1 MGAYSSCAI
10 LDNGD
15 AKCWGS
21 DEVGQLGYGGDT
33 GDQMHPV
40 LVSGNHAWDSST
52 GTVQEVPENYSG
64 SGEFSLVKD
73 LWVDSWASGSSVTR
87 TTAVGDIV
95 FFTAHSNLPEYGTS
109 GDQLFKTDGTEA
121 GTDLVKN
128 MNWAGQSGYPTRLI
142 AVGDTLFF
150 RADEG
155 THGRELWKSD
165 GTEAG
170 TVMIK
175 DLNPGGDSSVGDW
188 TPTWHAVI
196 GDTYYF
202 QANDGTHGWELWKSD
217 GTEAGTV
224 MVKDISPGGDGSSPS
239 QLTAVGDTL
248 YFVASD
254 GWWTSGMQLWKS
266 DGTEAGTMKI
276 EDENTPDWITLA
288 NLAAV
293 GDTLY
298 FEGAGRNDSYQDGTT
313 GAALW
318 KTDGTASGTV
328 MVKDINTMSN
338 ASGSDLAWLTDFGG
352 VLYFTGDDGTHG
364 RELWRSDGTESGTV
378 MVKDINP
385 GNASGSVVI
394 GNTDYAQI
402 SVTSDHMLFRA
413 DDGTHG
419 LELWRS
425 DGTESGTVMVKD
437 IYLGNEGGNPSLT
450 QSAVLGDTIF
460 FIAREGPDPADGS
473 MNHYRLWQSN
483 GTSSGTFL
491 AGASNAGYIPTIPSY
506 IAFVGNTVVMQA
518 GWPGVGRE
526 LVALDPINISG
537 LGGGQADTQSED
549 IHFRLVSLADSDG
562 DGLPDELPADY
573 DPAEGPTPGLV
584 ADDDDDNDGL
594 PDLEESATGTD
605 STNPDTDGDGYCDG
619 PIAFA
624 GVCEAGPDAFP
635 TDPTEWLDFDGD
647 GIGNEA
653 DEDDDNDGI
662 SDLDELAMGH
672 DPTSPDTDGDGYCD
686 GAEAVAGVCEAGP
699 DAFPTDPSAHA
710 DTDGDGL
717 PDTITGTSTSVPPLV
732 EDTDDD
738 GDGLEDASETDTG
751 VYVDGTDTGTDPL
764 NPDTDSDGICDG
776 PNAVP
781 PICLAGPDDD
791 PHGSTFG
798 GRFFGLRNSQTAGF
812 QPAGDASP
820 GTTFEVYPGLPPGM
834 SLDESTGVISGT
846 PANAMEDT
854 TFNLW
859 ANQTD
864 GTSVRTTFQF
874 EVLEDTDGDGLPD
887 ELPDYYDSTTG
898 EFVEDDDDD
907 NDGVTDLDESATGT
921 GSTSADTDGDG
932 YCDGAEAV
940 AGVCEAGPDA
950 FPTDPSAHADTDGD
964 GLPDTITG
972 TSTSVPPLVEDTD
985 DDGDGLEDAS
995 ETDTG
1000 VYVDGTDTGTD
1011 PLNPDTDSDGIC
1023 DGPNAVPPI
1032 CLAGPDDDPH
1042 GSTFG
1047 GRFFGLRNSQTAG
1060 FQPAGDASPGTT
1072 FEVYPGL
1079 PPGMS
1084 LDESTGV
1091 ISGTPANAME
1101 DTTFNLWANQTDG
1114 TSVRTTFQF
1123 EVLED
1128 TDGDGLPDELPDY
1141 YDSTTGEF
1149 VEDDDDDNDGIT
1161 DADEREAGTDPLDPD
1176 TDGDG
1181 ICDGPVSPANSDC
1194 TAGSNNSGGSFFAK
1208 YLWCCWP
1215 ILLLLLLLVVLLR
1228 DEERRETVLGVTGP
1242 MPGNTT
1248 AEPAFIG
1255 GWGLKDDP
1263 FVLRPVEG
1271 LAYGDKVLSEETIT
1285 IKGISPGYLM
1295 GAKDLRQGENGLR
1308 ASMVNV
1314 KGAAKRG
1321 HEELPR
1327 MREIEVDETGDV
1339 QIRLHF
1345 QDHPGTKA
1353 GGEYRTEVKLGS
1365 ASVYLQWAVRVE
1377 PSEEAAAA
1385 ALLAKEEQERAAK
1398 EAEEEAAAAALLA
1411 KEEQERAGKAAA
1423 SKPSDKE
1430 EKKQEELR
1438 RVKERAS
1445 SIDFETLGEA
1455 SSSELKSAVE
1465 EGAETLEVASAS
1477 EFADSGSARISDS
1490 AGTSVIAWTGKDGNV
1505 LTGVSGV
1512 TRTFAAASIVLVK
1525 DDLQVIKGIGP
1536 FLEEK
1541 LNALGITTYRQI
1553 ANMDPEME
1561 DQVNEAI
1568 EFFPGRVKRDQW
1580 VTQAKILLGED
1591 VKLDEKALKQ
1601 TEELQ
1606 RVAAKADSIDF
1617 ATLGVATASE
1627 KDDLQTIKGIGPF
1640 IEEKLYALGI
1650 YTFSQISKMTPE
1662 IEEEV
1667 NVAIEFFP
1675 GRVKRDEWAKQAGEI
1690 LRD

>member
-1 MGAYSSCAI
+1 
-10 LDNGD
+10 
-15 AKCWGS
+15 
-21 DEVGQLGYGGDT
+21 
-33 GDQMHPV
+33 
-40 LVSGNHAWDSST
+40 
-52 GTVQEVPENYSG
+52 
-64 SGEFSLVKD
+64 
-73 LWVDSWASGSSVTR
+73 
-87 TTAVGDIV
+87 
-95 FFTAHSNLPEYGTS
+95 
-109 GDQLFKTDGTEA
+109 
-121 GTDLVKN
+121 
-128 MNWAGQSGYPTRLI
+128 
-142 AVGDTLFF
+142 
-150 RADEG
+150 
-155 THGRELWKSD
+155 
-165 GTEAG
+165 
-170 TVMIK
+170 
-175 DLNPGGDSSVGDW
+175 
-188 TPTWHAVI
+188 
-196 GDTYYF
+196 
-202 QANDGTHGWELWKSD
+202 
-217 GTEAGTV
+217 
-224 MVKDISPGGDGSSPS
+224 
-239 QLTAVGDTL
+239 
-248 YFVASD
+248 
-254 GWWTSGMQLWKS
+254 
-266 DGTEAGTMKI
+266 
-276 EDENTPDWITLA
+276 
-288 NLAAV
+288 
-293 GDTLY
+293 
-298 FEGAGRNDSYQDGTT
+298 
-313 GAALW
+313 
-318 KTDGTASGTV
+318 
-328 MVKDINTMSN
+328 
-338 ASGSDLAWLTDFGG
+338 
-352 VLYFTGDDGTHG
+352 
-364 RELWRSDGTESGTV
+364 

-385 GNASGSVVI
+385 GS
-394 GNTDYAQI
+394 
-402 SVTSDHMLFRA
+402 
-413 DDGTHG
+413 
-419 LELWRS
+419 
-425 DGTESGTVMVKD
+425 ESGNPTHSSAYFPVW
-437 IYLGNEGGNPSLT
+437 GN
-450 QSAVLGDTIF
+450 TIF
-460 FIAREGPDPADGS
+460 FMANDPDEG
-473 MNHYRLWQSN
+473 YELWQSN
-483 GTSSGTFL
+483 GTESGTFL
-491 AGASNAGYIPTIPSY
+491 AAIISPGSGSSY
-506 IAFVGNTVVMQA
+506 PGGSSIAGNTLIFSA
-518 GWPGVGRE
+518 TSPTYGKE
-526 LVALDPINISG
+526 LWAYDPINISG
-537 LGGGQADTQSED
+537 LGGGQVDTQSED

-562 DGLPDELPADY
+562 DGLPDELPGDY

-594 PDLEESATGTD
+594 TDLEESATGID

-764 NPDTDSDGICDG
+764 DPDTDSDGICDG

-781 PICLAGPDDD
+781 PICLAGPDDN
-791 PHGSTFG
+791 PHGSNFG

-820 GTTFEVYPGLPPGM
+820 GTTYEVYPGLPPGM

-864 GTSVRTTFQF
+864 GTSVRTTFLF

-898 EFVEDDDDD
+898 DLVEDDDDD
-907 NDGVTDLDESATGT
+907 NDGISDLDELAMGHDP
-921 GSTSADTDGDG
+921 TSPDTDGDG

-1011 PLNPDTDSDGIC
+1011 PLDPDTDSDGIC

-1032 CLAGPDDDPH
+1032 CLAGPDDYPVGNTPLVLVNNSGPVEPLYPRNQVSEATWEVSPVLPRGMALDTATGTITGTPTEAM
-1042 GSTFG
+1042 GSTMF
-1047 GRFFGLRNSQTAG
+1047 T
-1060 FQPAGDASPGTT
+1060 
-1072 FEVYPGL
+1072 
-1079 PPGMS
+1079 
-1084 LDESTGV
+1084 
-1091 ISGTPANAME
+1091 
-1101 DTTFNLWANQTDG
+1101 LWANQSDG
-1114 TSVRTTFQF
+1114 TSVRATFWLG
-1123 EVLED
+1123 VLED
-1128 TDGDGLPDELPDY
+1128 TDGDGLPDELPAY
-1141 YDSTTGEF
+1141 YDSTTGGL
-1149 VEDDDDDNDGIT
+1149 VEDDDDDGDGVT

-1194 TAGSNNSGGSFFAK
+1194 TTGSTNSGGSFFAK

-1271 LAYGDKVLSEETIT
+1271 LASGGKVLSEEIIT

-1295 GAKDLRQGENGLR
+1295 GARDLKQGENGLR

-1314 KGAAKRG
+1314 KGVAKRG

-1385 ALLAKEEQERAAK
+1385 ELLAEEEQEKAAKEEQEKAAK
-1398 EAEEEAAAAALLA
+1398 EAEEEAARKAEEEAAAAALLA
-1411 KEEQERAGKAAA
+1411 KEEQERAAKAAA
-1423 SKPSDKE
+1423 SKPSNKE

-1553 ANMDPEME
+1553 ANMDPELE
-1561 DQVNEAI
+1561 EQVNEAI

-1580 VTQAKILLGED
+1580 VVQAKILLGED

-1675 GRVKRDEWAKQAGEI
+1675 GRVKRDEWAKQAGEL

>member
-1 MGAYSSCAI
+1 MGNTI
-10 LDNGD
+10 
-15 AKCWGS
+15 
-21 DEVGQLGYGGDT
+21 
-33 GDQMHPV
+33 
-40 LVSGNHAWDSST
+40 
-52 GTVQEVPENYSG
+52 
-64 SGEFSLVKD
+64 
-73 LWVDSWASGSSVTR
+73 
-87 TTAVGDIV
+87 
-95 FFTAHSNLPEYGTS
+95 FFTA
-109 GDQLFKTDGTEA
+109 
-121 GTDLVKN
+121 
-128 MNWAGQSGYPTRLI
+128 
-142 AVGDTLFF
+142 
-150 RADEG
+150 
-155 THGRELWKSD
+155 
-165 GTEAG
+165 
-170 TVMIK
+170 
-175 DLNPGGDSSVGDW
+175 
-188 TPTWHAVI
+188 
-196 GDTYYF
+196 
-202 QANDGTHGWELWKSD
+202 ND
-217 GTEAGTV
+217 
-224 MVKDISPGGDGSSPS
+224 P
-239 QLTAVGDTL
+239 
-248 YFVASD
+248 
-254 GWWTSGMQLWKS
+254 
-266 DGTEAGTMKI
+266 
-276 EDENTPDWITLA
+276 
-288 NLAAV
+288 
-293 GDTLY
+293 
-298 FEGAGRNDSYQDGTT
+298 
-313 GAALW
+313 
-318 KTDGTASGTV
+318 
-328 MVKDINTMSN
+328 
-338 ASGSDLAWLTDFGG
+338 
-352 VLYFTGDDGTHG
+352 
-364 RELWRSDGTESGTV
+364 
-378 MVKDINP
+378 
-385 GNASGSVVI
+385 
-394 GNTDYAQI
+394 
-402 SVTSDHMLFRA
+402 
-413 DDGTHG
+413 
-419 LELWRS
+419 
-425 DGTESGTVMVKD
+425 
-437 IYLGNEGGNPSLT
+437 NEGY
-450 QSAVLGDTIF
+450 
-460 FIAREGPDPADGS
+460 E
-473 MNHYRLWQSN
+473 LWQSN
-483 GTSSGTFL
+483 GTESGTFL
-491 AGASNAGYIPTIPSY
+491 AAIISPGSGNGMPMAGS
-506 IAFVGNTVVMQA
+506 IAGNTLIFSA
-518 GWPGVGRE
+518 TSPTYGNE
-526 LVALDPINISG
+526 LWAYDPINISG
-537 LGGGQADTQSED
+537 LGGGQVDTQSED

-662 SDLDELAMGH
+662 PDLDELAMGH

-738 GDGLEDASETDTG
+738 GDGLEDATETDTG

-764 NPDTDSDGICDG
+764 DPDTDSDGICDG

-781 PICLAGPDDD
+781 PTCLAGPDDN
-791 PHGSTFG
+791 PHGSNFG
-798 GRFFGLRNSQTAGF
+798 GRFFGLRNSQTDGF
-812 QPAGDASP
+812 QPAGAASP
-820 GTTFEVYPGLPPGM
+820 GTTYEVYPGLPTGM

-864 GTSVRTTFQF
+864 GTSVRTTFLF

-887 ELPDYYDSTTG
+887 VLPDYYDSTTG
-898 EFVEDDDDD
+898 DLVEDDDDD

-932 YCDGAEAV
+932 YCDGPTAV

-964 GLPDTITG
+964 GMPDTITG
-972 TSTSVPPLVEDTD
+972 TSTSVPALVEDTD
-985 DDGDGLEDAS
+985 DDGDGLEDAV

-1000 VYVDGTDTGTD
+1000 TYFDGTDTGTD
-1011 PLNPDTDSDGIC
+1011 PLDPDTDSDGIC

-1042 GSTFG
+1042 GSNFA
-1047 GRFFGLRNSQTAG
+1047 GRFFGLRNSQTDG

-1072 FEVYPGL
+1072 YAVHPAL
-1079 PPGMS
+1079 PTGMA
-1084 LDESTGV
+1084 LDPATGT
-1091 ISGTPANAME
+1091 ISGTPTEPMG

-1128 TDGDGLPDELPDY
+1128 TDGDGLPDVLPDY

-1149 VEDDDDDNDGIT
+1149 VEDDDDDGDGIT

-1194 TAGSNNSGGSFFAK
+1194 NTGSDNSGDSFIAR
-1208 YLWCCWP
+1208 YWWCCWP
-1215 ILLLLLLLVVLLR
+1215 LLLLLLLLVILLR
-1228 DEERRETVLGVTGP
+1228 DDDRRDALMGVTGP

-1248 AEPAFIG
+1248 AEPDFIG
-1255 GWGLKDDP
+1255 GSGIKDDP

-1271 LAYGDKVLSEETIT
+1271 LASGGKALSEEIIT
-1285 IKGISPGYLM
+1285 INGISPGYLM

-1308 ASMVNV
+1308 ASMVDV
-1314 KGAAKRG
+1314 KGVAKRG

-1327 MREIEVDETGDV
+1327 LRDLEVDETGNT

-1345 QDHPGTKA
+1345 QDDPSTDA

-1385 ALLAKEEQERAAK
+1385 ALLAKEEEEKAAK
-1398 EAEEEAAAAALLA
+1398 KAEEDAAAAALLA
-1411 KEEQERAGKAAA
+1411 KEEEEKAAKEAEEDAAAAALLAKEEEEKAAKEAAA
-1423 SKPSDKE
+1423 SKSSSKE
-1430 EKKQEELR
+1430 EKKQEELQ

-1445 SIDFETLGEA
+1445 TINFETLGEA
-1455 SSSELKSAVE
+1455 SSSELKSDVE

-1477 EFADSGSARISDS
+1477 DFADSGSARISDS
-1490 AGTSVIAWTGKDGNV
+1490 AGDSVIAWTGKDGNV

-1553 ANMDPEME
+1553 ANMDSDLE

-1606 RVAAKADSIDF
+1606 RVAAKAESIDF
-1617 ATLGVATASE
+1617 ATLGVATAAD

-1640 IEEKLYALGI
+1640 IEEKLNALGI
-1650 YTFSQISKMTPE
+1650 YTFSQISRMTPE
-1662 IEEEV
+1662 IEDEV

-1675 GRVKRDEWAKQAGEI
+1675 GRVKRDEWARQASEF
-1690 LRD
+1690 LQA